1 MDVRLHNK
9 PVMCRVNP
17 QVNRER
23 ELTYEPARQKKKV
36 LVVGA
41 GPSGME
47 AARVAALRGH
57 EVYLYDK
64 EPKLGGL
71 LPLVAL
77 LKDLEIIDIMD
88 LIKWFQLQ
96 LAELGVKVKL
106 GQEVDDSIIEQLKP
120 DVVIAAAGGI
130 PGTVSILGLKS
141 AKIMTSGDLHRQVKS
156 FLRFFSPIMLE
167 TLTKIWMPI
176 GKRVIIIGG
185 RIHGCEMAEF
195 LVKHSR
201 KVTIVD
207 DADALGEGMTGDDKF
222 QLFPWLDKKGAK
234 RYLGVKYNSI
244 SKGKLNITTKEGQNL
259 TLEADT
265 ILTTLPLSSN
275 TEVIQR
281 LKDRAPEVYF
291 TGDCQDPQLMAEATA
306 SGAIIGNSI

>member
-1 MDVRLHNK
+1 
-9 PVMCRVNP
+9 
-17 QVNRER
+17 
-23 ELTYEPARQKKKV
+23 
-36 LVVGA
+36 
-41 GPSGME
+41 
-47 AARVAALRGH
+47 
-57 EVYLYDK
+57 
-64 EPKLGGL
+64 
-71 LPLVAL
+71 
-77 LKDLEIIDIMD
+77 
-88 LIKWFQLQ
+88 
-96 LAELGVKVKL
+96 
-106 GQEVDDSIIEQLKP
+106 
-120 DVVIAAAGGI
+120 
-130 PGTVSILGLKS
+130 
-141 AKIMTSGDLHRQVKS
+141 MTSGDLHRQVKS